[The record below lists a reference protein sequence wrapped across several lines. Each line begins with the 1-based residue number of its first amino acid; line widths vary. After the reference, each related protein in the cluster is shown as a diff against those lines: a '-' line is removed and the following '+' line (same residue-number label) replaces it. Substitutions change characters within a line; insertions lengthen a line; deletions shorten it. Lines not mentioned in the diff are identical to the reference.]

1 MNNTIDL
8 EKYKRNLNNKSK
20 LDDGS
25 IDVEELSTEEL
36 NDVTGLYL
44 NEIDALFREK
54 QRVDKEIER
63 MRRENEELRMKLGIN
78 I

>member
-8 EKYKRNLNNKSK
+8 EKHKRNLNNKSK

-25 IDVEELSTEEL
+25 INVEDLSTEEL
-36 NDVTGLYL
+36 NGVTGLYL

-63 MRRENEELRMKLGIN
+63 IRKENEELRMKLGVN
-78 I
+78 K